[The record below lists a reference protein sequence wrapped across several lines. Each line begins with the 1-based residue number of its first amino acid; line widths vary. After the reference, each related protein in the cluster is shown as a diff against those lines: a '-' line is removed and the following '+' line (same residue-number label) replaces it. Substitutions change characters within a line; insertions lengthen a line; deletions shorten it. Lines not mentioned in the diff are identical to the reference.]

1 MTVTL
6 DVVDPE
12 LLSTVD
18 AFFTRSSGHDV
29 VAHAERH
36 GMPSELW
43 AGVCALELH
52 LVAIAE
58 DRGGSGGHLSDLL
71 AVLRLAARHA
81 APLPLAENHLAAWL
95 LTESGARLPETN
107 GCLTTAPGTAS
118 DHLTVVGGRA
128 TGVLHD
134 VPWTPSAARV
144 ITLTRAADTR
154 GGHQVVSL
162 DPALC
167 EQDIGFDL
175 AGQPRN
181 RLTFVDVPVEAEAS
195 PHGPESLLLRG
206 ALLKAAQIA
215 GAIEAASDLT
225 QKFTA
230 QREQFGR
237 PVATFQ
243 AVQQHLVTL
252 AQASAMTTVTVERA
266 GFAAEQG
273 TASFE
278 ICAAKLIANENAAL
292 AVAAAHQAHG
302 AIGMTQEYRLQQ
314 FTRRLNT
321 WRSEFGTSQ
330 ALQHRLGAA
339 AESASSCAH
348 LVTDD
353 AAAAL

>member
-6 DVVDPE
+6 EAVDPE
-12 LLSTVD
+12 LLATVD
-18 AFFTRSSGHDV
+18 AFFTRSCGHDV

-36 GMPSELW
+36 GMPFELW
-43 AGVCALELH
+43 SGVSALGLH

-95 LTESGARLPETN
+95 LTESGSRLPD
-107 GCLTTAPGTAS
+107 GCLTIAPGTAS
-118 DHLTVVGGRA
+118 DHLSINGGRA

-134 VPWTPSAARV
+134 VPWAQGATRV
-144 ITLTRAADTR
+144 IALTRAA
-154 GGHQVVSL
+154 GANEKYEVVSL
-162 DPALC
+162 DPASC
-167 EQDIGFDL
+167 EQHVGSDL
-175 AGQPRN
+175 AGQPLN
-181 RLTFVDVPVEAEAS
+181 RVTFVDVPVESAVS

-206 ALLKAAQIA
+206 ALLRAAQIA
-215 GAIEAASDLT
+215 GAVEAASDLT
-225 QKFTA
+225 QRFTA

-252 AQASAMTTVTVERA
+252 AQAAAMTTLTVERA

-273 TASFE
+273 AASFE
-278 ICAAKLIANENAAL
+278 ICAAKLIANENAGL
-292 AVAAAHQAHG
+292 AVSAAHQAHG
-302 AIGMTQEYRLQQ
+302 AIGMTREYRLQQ

-330 ALQHRLGAA
+330 ALQHRLGTAA
-339 AESASSCAH
+339 GSASSFAH

-353 AAAAL
+353 NTLEH